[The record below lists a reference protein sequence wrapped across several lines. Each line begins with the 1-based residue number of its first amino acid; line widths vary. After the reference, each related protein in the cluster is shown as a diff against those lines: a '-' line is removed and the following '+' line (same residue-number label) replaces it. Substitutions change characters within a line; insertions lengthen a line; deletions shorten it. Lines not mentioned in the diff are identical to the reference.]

1 MADRLPGMTVLALDP
16 ATLGDRLRGATDRG
30 EILLHFQPQVA
41 LRTGA
46 VVAVEALARWRTAS
60 LALIPP
66 EHFIRVAE
74 ENGTIAA
81 FGQWV
86 LRSACRQLSRWR
98 ADGLGP
104 LRVAVNVSARQ
115 PLDEAFAAVVL
126 RTLDE
131 AGVAPTD
138 VELELTE
145 GQLIADLDRTAVAL
159 DALRRHGIR
168 ISIDD
173 FGTGF
178 SSLSRL
184 KRLPVDAV
192 KLDRSFIRELPHD
205 AGNATITSAIIAL
218 AHGLGLE
225 VIGEGVESRPQLA
238 FLRDHGCDVIQGF
251 LLSRPLSAES
261 CAGWIRSY
269 QPVDPSLVV

>member
-1 MADRLPGMTVLALDP
+1 MTVAALDP
-16 ATLGDRLRGATDRG
+16 AAMGDRLRGATERG
-30 EILLHFQPQVA
+30 EIMLHFQPQVA

-60 LALIPP
+60 FALIPP
-66 EHFIRVAE
+66 EDFIRVAE

-86 LRSACRQLSRWR
+86 LRNACRQLGRWR
-98 ADGLGP
+98 SDGLGP

-115 PLDEAFAAVVL
+115 PLDDAFAAAVL

-131 AGVAPTD
+131 TAVAPAD
-138 VELELTE
+138 IELELTE
-145 GQLIADLDRTAVAL
+145 GQLIADLDRAADTL
-159 DALRRHGIR
+159 GALRRHGIR
-168 ISIDD
+168 VSIDD

-205 AGNATITSAIIAL
+205 EGNATITSAIIAL

-225 VIGEGVESRPQLA
+225 VIGEGVENRPQLA

-261 CAGWIRSY
+261 CAGWIRSF
-269 QPVDPSLVV
+269 QPVDPALVV